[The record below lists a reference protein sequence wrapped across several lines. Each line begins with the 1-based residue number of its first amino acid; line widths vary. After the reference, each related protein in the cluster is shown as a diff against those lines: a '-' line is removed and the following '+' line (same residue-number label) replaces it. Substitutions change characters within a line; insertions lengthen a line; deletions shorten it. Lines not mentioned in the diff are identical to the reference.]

1 MVSGN
6 WGRTGNL
13 GRRLMKRITLAL
25 GVALAALVAAG
36 PISAGS
42 TAVKAVTVNVTA
54 KEFKFTLSKTSVPH
68 GKVTFKL
75 TNKGKLPHD
84 FAIGGKKTKLI
95 NAGKT
100 TTLTVTLKKGKSA
113 YKCTVPGHA
122 AAGMK
127 GTLKVT

>member
-1 MVSGN
+1 
-6 WGRTGNL
+6 
-13 GRRLMKRITLAL
+13 MKRITLAL
-25 GVALAALVAAG
+25 GVALAAVVVAG
-36 PISAGS
+36 PVTAGS
-42 TAVKAVTVNVTA
+42 AAATAVTVNVTA

-84 FAIGGKKTKLI
+84 LAIGGKKTKLI
-95 NAGKT
+95 GAGKT
-100 TTLTVTLKKGKSA
+100 AILTVTLTKGKSA

>member
-1 MVSGN
+1 
-6 WGRTGNL
+6 
-13 GRRLMKRITLAL
+13 MKRITLAL
-25 GVALAALVAAG
+25 GVALAALVVAG
-36 PISAGS
+36 PVTAGS
-42 TAVKAVTVNVTA
+42 TAAKAVTVNVTA
-54 KEFKFTLSKTSVPH
+54 KEFKFTLSKTSVRH

-95 NAGKT
+95 SAGKT
-100 TTLTVTLKKGKSA
+100 TTLTVTLKKGKAA

>member
-1 MVSGN
+1 M
-6 WGRTGNL
+6 R
-13 GRRLMKRITLAL
+13 RITLAL
-25 GVALAALVAAG
+25 GVALAALVVSG
-36 PISAGS
+36 PVTAGS
-42 TAVKAVTVNVTA
+42 AVPTAVTVNVTA

-95 NAGKT
+95 AGGKT
-100 TTLTVTLKKGKSA
+100 ALLVVTLKKGKAA

>member
-1 MVSGN
+1 
-6 WGRTGNL
+6 
-13 GRRLMKRITLAL
+13 MKRITLAL
-25 GVALAALVAAG
+25 GVALTAVVVAG
-36 PISAGS
+36 PVTAGS
-42 TAVKAVTVNVTA
+42 AATTAVTVNVTA

-95 NAGKT
+95 GAGKT
-100 TTLTVTLKKGKSA
+100 AILTVTLNKGKSA